1 MQDFIPAAEASNLC
15 IVNRE
20 NRRAKSYERVHSKW
34 LDEVNKAI
42 SNGAV
47 EVRIEHDSL
56 TGGLVTPT
64 MDQWAFEE
72 EAIQRVCEHLHDL
85 GYHVIK
91 PDGRTKY
98 YTIRW
103 KD

>member
-1 MQDFIPAAEASNLC
+1 MQDFIPAAEAIKLSTT
-15 IVNRE
+15 NRE
-20 NRRAKSYERVHSKW
+20 NRRSQSFDRVHSKW
-34 LDEVNKAI
+34 LEAVNKAI

-56 TGGLVTPT
+56 AGGLVNPT
-64 MDQWAFEE
+64 VDQWAFEE
-72 EAIQRVCEHLHDL
+72 EAIQRVCEHLRSL
-85 GYHVIK
+85 GYNITK
-91 PDGRTKY
+91 PDARVRY